1 MLTKDLQAVVKRLR
15 IHKKEKQKS
24 GQIKVMDV
32 GRIRKVGRFAHFELR
47 TSGKPAFRLT
57 TN

>member
-32 GRIRKVGRFAHFELR
+32 GRIRKVGKLPISSFGQAGNPL
-47 TSGKPAFRLT
+47 SV
-57 TN
+57 